1 MKKLFCLLLLLSF
14 PAFAADDSSWYSFI
28 FDFIDW
34 VKSIFAD
41 VETFFSTSLPGLLT
55 RITASGFEVYML
67 WKLKA
72 MYYMVMFAYEVAKQ
86 ISTDLQ
92 LSQYLSSAVSGLP
105 SNVQYTLNSW
115 QIPNCINFIMNCF
128 LTRFV
133 MNVMGW

>member
-1 MKKLFCLLLLLSF
+1 MKKLFCLLLFLSF

-34 VKSIFAD
+34 VKVIFAD
-41 VETFFSTSLPGLLT
+41 IEAFFSVSLPGLLT
-55 RITASGFEVYML
+55 RATASFVEWYVL
-67 WKLKA
+67 FQLKA
-72 MYYMVMFAYEVAKQ
+72 MFYMMTFAYEVAEQ
-86 ISTDLQ
+86 IATDLQ